1 MNKKGFT
8 LIELLAVIVIL
19 AIIALIV
26 TPIVSNIIAS
36 ARNSANARSVEG
48 HIDNIEYSI
57 ISSAFNEGKDIGF
70 MDGTVA
76 KEKVGIGSAYSIS
89 VPSNDTIE
97 CDSYVIEAGIVK
109 TATNC
114 TNPTAGWAKS
124 YGYSATGGAVSN

>member
-48 HIDNIEYSI
+48 HVDNIEYAI
-57 ISSAFNEGKDIGF
+57 ISAAFNEGKDIGY
-70 MDGTVA
+70 MDGTNV
-76 KEKVGIGSAYSIS
+76 SITGLTL
-89 VPSNDTIE
+89 PANDTIT
-97 CDSYVIEAGIVK
+97 CTSYNISNGIVSE
-109 TATNC
+109 ATGC
-114 TNPTAGWAKS
+114 TNATAGWAKTYNYTS
-124 YGYSATGGAVSN
+124 TGGAVSSN